1 MDINLVGI
9 VDSVTALAKQRDE
22 ALAKYDELQEAARA
36 LLEAMPFDMSV
47 CPKCRGNVLATKVC
61 RFDPPIAGSWFACDE
76 HATPGAM
83 DSRTAPHVRRLRA
96 LLVVEAASH
105 DEALVKSADRLPWFQ
120 EGEG

>member
-1 MDINLVGI
+1 MAHPG
-9 VDSVTALAKQRDE
+9 LAWFCAECGYQRIE
-22 ALAKYDELQEAARA
+22 GQPHICKTSEERLTELQEAVGA

-61 RFDPPIAGSWFACDE
+61 RFDPTIAGSWFACDE

-96 LLVVEAASH
+96 LLA
-105 DEALVKSADRLPWFQ
+105 
-120 EGEG
+120 G